1 MAEKRTVILNVE
13 TKQSEK
19 NVESLNTEIK
29 QTSSNLDGVSN
40 AADKATGGAIT
51 KFKALTGSVKSV
63 TMGFK
68 TLRGAILASGIG
80 ALVIGV
86 VALVTAFKSSEEGQN
101 KFAKLMGVIGAITGN
116 FVDLLA
122 DLGEKIIGVFENPKQ
137 AIKDFVNLLK
147 NNIINRFEGLM
158 ELIPQ
163 LGKAISL
170 LFKGQFKEAGKT
182 AMNAVAK
189 VSLGVEDM
197 SGKIEAATKATK
209 GFIDEQ
215 IREANIAAGIADK
228 RANAE
233 KKERDLIVERA
244 KAEQRRADL
253 LEKAAAKDQFTAEQ
267 RIKFLEE
274 AAALDEEI
282 TNKAIEAAKLKLEA
296 KQQENA
302 LARSTKAD
310 LEEEARLEAE
320 LINLETN
327 RLRKAKATTA
337 QIVGARREAAA
348 EQKALDAQAA
358 ADKKAADDAELL
370 RQKEKADAELAIRD
384 AVAISQAEKD
394 ALEIQKAGEKY
405 DALIARAKQF
415 GLDTVELEKAKEETI
430 AGLKDKFAEQNSSN
444 EIKWEELTQT
454 EKNMIVAQGLNNLS
468 TILGKE
474 SAAGKAAAIAA
485 ATIQTYES
493 ATASYKSLAGI
504 PVIGPA
510 LGAAAAGAAIV
521 SGLANVKKI
530 VSTKTPQMGGA
541 GGGGGAS
548 GGRPSAPAQ
557 STPPAFNVVGGSTAN
572 QLGDVI
578 AESTKKPVKAYVT
591 SNDVTSAQSLDRN
604 IIEEATIG

>member
-137 AIKDFVNLLK
+137 AITDFVNLLK

-163 LGKAISL
+163 LGKAIQL

-182 AMNAVAK
+182 ATNAVTK
-189 VSLGVEDM
+189 VALGVEDVT
-197 SGKIEAATKATK
+197 GKIEAATKATK

-228 RANAE
+228 RASAE

-244 KAEQRRADL
+244 NAERTRADL
-253 LEKAAAKDQFTAEQ
+253 LEKAVKKDEFTQAE

-274 AAALDEEI
+274 AAALDEQL
-282 TNKAIEAAKLKLEA
+282 TNKAIEAAKLRLEA
-296 KQQENA
+296 KQTENT
-302 LARSTKAD
+302 LARSTKED

-320 LINLETN
+320 LINLETQ
-327 RLRKAKATTA
+327 RLLKSKETTSQIIALKAEEKAIKDADAAEAKAK
-337 QIVGARREAAA
+337 QDEADAA
-348 EQKALDAQAA
+348 ELQRIKDL
-358 ADKKAADDAELL
+358 
-370 RQKEKADAELAIRD
+370 ADAELAIRD

-405 DALIARAKQF
+405 DALIERAKQF
-415 GLDTVELEKAKEETI
+415 GLDTVELEKAKEQTI

-444 EIKWEELTQT
+444 EIKWEELTQS

-578 AESTKKPVKAYVT
+578 AESTKKPVKAFVT

>member
-19 NVESLNTEIK
+19 NVETLNTGIK

-40 AADKATGGAIT
+40 AADKATGGAVT

-101 KFAKLMGVIGAITGN
+101 KFAKIMGVIGAITGN

-137 AIKDFVNLLK
+137 AITDFVNLLK

-163 LGKAISL
+163 LGKAIQL

-182 AMNAVAK
+182 ATNAVAK
-189 VSLGVEDM
+189 VALGVEDVT
-197 SGKIEAATKATK
+197 GKIEAATKATK

-228 RANAE
+228 RASAE

-244 KAEQRRADL
+244 KAEQKRAEL
-253 LEKAAAKDQFTAEQ
+253 LEKAATKDQFTAEQ

-274 AAALDEEI
+274 AAALDETI

-302 LARSTKAD
+302 LARSTKED

-348 EQKALDAQAA
+348 EQKAIDAQTA
-358 ADKKAADDAELL
+358 ADKKAKDDAELL
-370 RQKEKADAELAIRD
+370 RQKEKSDAELAIRD

-405 DALIARAKQF
+405 DALIERAKKF
-415 GLDTVELEKAKEETI
+415 GLDTTELEKSKEETI
-430 AGLKDKFAEQNSSN
+430 AGLKDKFAEQNSTN
-444 EIKWEELTQT
+444 EIKWEKLTQT
-454 EKNMIVAQGLNNLS
+454 QKNMIVAQGLNNLS

-504 PVIGPA
+504 PIIGPA

-530 VSTKTPQMGGA
+530 VSTKTPQMGG
-541 GGGGGAS
+541 GGGGVS
-548 GGRPSAPAQ
+548 GGGSPSRPAQ

-572 QLGDVI
+572 QLGDAI
-578 AESTKKPVKAYVT
+578 AESTKKPVKAFVT
-591 SNDVTSAQSLDRN
+591 SNDITSAQSLDRN

>member
-101 KFAKLMGVIGAITGN
+101 KFAKIMGVIGAITGN

-147 NNIINRFEGLM
+147 NNIINRFEGLI

-163 LGKAISL
+163 LGKSIQL

-182 AMNAVAK
+182 ALNAVAK

-197 SGKIEAATKATK
+197 SGKIESATKATK

-228 RANAE
+228 RASAE
-233 KKERDLIVERA
+233 KKQRDLIVERA

-282 TNKAIEAAKLKLEA
+282 TNKAIAAAKLKLEA

-348 EQKALDAQAA
+348 EQKALDAQTA

-405 DALIARAKQF
+405 DALIERAKKF
-415 GLDTVELEKAKEETI
+415 GLDTTELEKSKEETI
-430 AGLKDKFAEQNSSN
+430 AELKNKFAEQNSSN
-444 EIKWEELTQT
+444 EIKWEKLTQT

-504 PVIGPA
+504 PIIGPA

-541 GGGGGAS
+541 GGGGAS
-548 GGRPSAPAQ
+548 GGRPSAPTQ

>member
-101 KFAKLMGVIGAITGN
+101 KFAKIMGVIGAITGN

-147 NNIINRFEGLM
+147 NNIINRFEGLI

-163 LGKAISL
+163 LGKSIQL

-182 AMNAVAK
+182 ALNAVAK

-228 RANAE
+228 RASAE
-233 KKERDLIVERA
+233 KKQRDLIVERA

-282 TNKAIEAAKLKLEA
+282 TNKAIAAAKLKLEA

-348 EQKALDAQAA
+348 EQKALDAQTA

-405 DALIARAKQF
+405 DALIERAKKF
-415 GLDTVELEKAKEETI
+415 GLDTTELEKSKEETI
-430 AGLKDKFAEQNSSN
+430 AELKNKFAEQNSSN
-444 EIKWEELTQT
+444 EIKWEKLTQT

-504 PVIGPA
+504 PIIGPA

-548 GGRPSAPAQ
+548 GGRPSAPTQ

>member
-101 KFAKLMGVIGAITGN
+101 KFAKIMGVIGAITGN

-147 NNIINRFEGLM
+147 NNIINRFEGLI

-163 LGKAISL
+163 LGKSIQL

-182 AMNAVAK
+182 ALNAVAK

-197 SGKIEAATKATK
+197 SGKIESATKATK

-228 RANAE
+228 RASAE
-233 KKERDLIVERA
+233 KKQRDLIVERA

-282 TNKAIEAAKLKLEA
+282 TNKAIAAAKLKLEA

-348 EQKALDAQAA
+348 EQKALDAQTA

-405 DALIARAKQF
+405 DALIERAKKF
-415 GLDTVELEKAKEETI
+415 GLDTTELEKSKEETI
-430 AGLKDKFAEQNSSN
+430 AELKNKFAEQNSSN
-444 EIKWEELTQT
+444 EIKWEKLTQT

-504 PVIGPA
+504 PIIGPA

-548 GGRPSAPAQ
+548 GGRPSAPTQ